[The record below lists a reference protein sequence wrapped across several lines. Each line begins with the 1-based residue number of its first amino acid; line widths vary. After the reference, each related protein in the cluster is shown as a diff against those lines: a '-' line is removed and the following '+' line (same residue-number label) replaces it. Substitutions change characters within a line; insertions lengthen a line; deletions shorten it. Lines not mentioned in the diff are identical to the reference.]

1 MSTPLYQEALI
12 EAKKLREAAAAE
24 AKNAVLEA
32 VQPLIKQMI
41 DKEISG
47 IILEQEEPPPAPEA
61 SADAPPPPPPP
72 PSPDAGSTGP
82 IDAAA
87 PGGAEVKPPMPG
99 MTPAVSAA
107 APPIKTPGSDVI
119 GKIDIGPAGEQQ
131 IVIPVDALFQK
142 ETTPAATGTV
152 ETPAAVS
159 PPPEEV
165 TPEVMA
171 SPEGAPPPPSPS
183 PEAAPGAEPPPPE
196 SLAEIYRAVQKL
208 LREQAAP
215 AAPPAAPPADPAAAM
230 PPPAP
235 AADPNAPPPPPA
247 PTGDLNAA
255 AGAPPPPAAPVAP
268 PAAPAAAMPP
278 ADPAMAGAAP
288 PAAPPAPPAADPNAA
303 PPPVTPAPAAAGV
316 PAPAAPAAPAPVTEY
331 KNFKT
336 SLDRTEGLVESLRNK
351 SSENVSF
358 LKEAYEKQLFSLYNN
373 LLGLKAKNAISP
385 RLFSFNEDRLG
396 LLYENLNVITSY
408 KQNPLVK
415 GNKMANKN
423 SLKDLV
429 RSLFEG
435 AEGFEDAVGKVD
447 PAGDS
452 EGGSAEHAHRV
463 SGNPKGVK
471 AEAESAPFPTKQ
483 KKEWPGKPSP
493 ESLLE
498 QLEEEISELMGDMQE
513 EPVGEEENDEV
524 VLELSNNEVMMEARK
539 ARARLKA
546 LREQAEDKLSLTI
559 DLDGV
564 SGEDVQNVNVSL
576 DGDELDVDMDEEDMG
591 GEDEELDMDM
601 GAEEDMGDEEVEV
614 EEDDEE
620 VEAPEEESSEKA
632 LMESRKIVRKAVN
645 ETKTLRGQLHETQL
659 LTARSLYV
667 NKLFVRDELTG
678 AQKRKIVE
686 YLDSANTIAEAKEI
700 YNRLVRVL
708 NAGMKNGAMIK
719 ESAQRPG
726 RMLTESYVE
735 PSFDTSRWQILAGVK
750 RNAR

>member
-12 EAKKLREAAAAE
+12 EAKKLRDAAATE

-32 VQPLIKQMI
+32 VSPLIKQMI

-47 IILEQEEPPPAPEA
+47 IILEQEEPATPPTDA
-61 SADAPPPPPPP
+61 SADAPPPAPPT
-72 PSPDAGSTGP
+72 PSPDAGSTTP
-82 IDAAA
+82 VDAAPPA
-87 PGGAEVKPPMPG
+87 GAESKPTMPG

-107 APPIKTPGSDVI
+107 SPPIKSPGTDVI
-119 GKIDIGPAGEQQ
+119 GKIDLGPGGEQQ

-142 ETTPAATGTV
+142 EAMPTATTSTV
-152 ETPAAVS
+152 ETPA
-159 PPPEEV
+159 V
-165 TPEVMA
+165 TPSA
-171 SPEGAPPPPSPS
+171 PEGAAATPSPD
-183 PEAAPGAEPPPPE
+183 AGATPPPPE
-196 SLAEIYRAVQKL
+196 SLSEIYRAVQKL

-215 AAPPAAPPADPAAAM
+215 TPPPPAAPPADPAAAG
-230 PPPAP
+230 
-235 AADPNAPPPPPA
+235 AAPPPPA
-247 PTGDLNAA
+247 PPADPAAAGAPGGAAPPGATPPPATGAAPPSGDLNAA
-255 AGAPPPPAAPVAP
+255 AGAAPVPGAPPAPGAAPPPAGATP
-268 PAAPAAAMPP
+268 PP
-278 ADPAMAGAAP
+278 ADASAPPP
-288 PAAPPAPPAADPNAA
+288 PAAPPAPDATGAAA
-303 PPPVTPAPAAAGV
+303 PPVTPAPNAAG
-316 PAPAAPAAPAPVTEY
+316 APAPAPVTEY
-331 KNFKT
+331 KIFKQN
-336 SLDRTEGLVESLRNK
+336 LDRTEELVQSLRSKQTNG
-351 SSENVSF
+351 NALF

-373 LLGLKAKNAISP
+373 LLGLRSKNAISP

-415 GNKMANKN
+415 GKNNMANKN

-452 EGGSAEHAHRV
+452 EGGDAEHAHRV
-463 SGNPKGVK
+463 SGNPKGHK
-471 AEAESAPFPTKQ
+471 ASAEAAPFSTKQ

-498 QLEEEISELMGDMQE
+498 QLEEEIGELMAEMEGHE
-513 EPVGEEENDEV
+513 EGMDEGMDEEDEV
-524 VLELSNNEVMMEARK
+524 VLELSDEEVMMEARK
-539 ARARLKA
+539 ARSRIKA

-564 SGEDVQNVNVSL
+564 SGSAVSNVNVSL
-576 DGDELDVDMDEEDMG
+576 DGEELEVDMEEEEGMEEE
-591 GEDEELDMDM
+591 GEDS
-601 GAEEDMGDEEVEV
+601 AEEEKEEA
-614 EEDDEE
+614 EE
-620 VEAPEEESSEKA
+620 A
-632 LMESRKIVRKAVN
+632 LKESRRVVRKAVN
-645 ETKTLRGQLHETQL
+645 ENKALRGHLHETQL
-659 LTARSLYV
+659 LTARSLFV

-708 NAGMKNGAMIK
+708 DAGKKNGAMIK
-719 ESAQRPG
+719 ESAQRPAV
-726 RMLTESYVE
+726 RYITETVSVE

-750 RNAR
+750 RNAK

>member
-47 IILEQEEPPPAPEA
+47 IILEQEETPPAPEA
-61 SADAPPPPPPP
+61 SADAPPPAPPT
-72 PSPDAGSTGP
+72 PSPDAGATGP
-82 IDAAA
+82 IDAAPA
-87 PGGAEVKPPMPG
+87 SGTEVKPPMPG

-107 APPIKTPGSDVI
+107 APPIKSPGTDVI
-119 GKIDIGPAGEQQ
+119 GKIDLGPAGEQQ

-152 ETPAAVS
+152 EAPTETTPA
-159 PPPEEV
+159 
-165 TPEVMA
+165 
-171 SPEGAPPPPSPS
+171 
-183 PEAAPGAEPPPPE
+183 PEAAPAPEASTEASSAVPAPEAETMPPPE
-196 SLAEIYRAVQKL
+196 SLTEIYRAVQKFL
-208 LREQAAP
+208 SEQAAPPPAPPAAPAPTPPTDPAAAAP
-215 AAPPAAPPADPAAAM
+215 AAPAAPAATPPAVPPAT
-230 PPPAP
+230 PPAP
-235 AADPNAPPPPPA
+235 DAAAATP

-255 AGAPPPPAAPVAP
+255 AGAAP
-268 PAAPAAAMPP
+268 
-278 ADPAMAGAAP
+278 AAP
-288 PAAPPAPPAADPNAA
+288 PAAAPAPTDVAAPPAPATPPATGAA
-303 PPPVTPAPAAAGV
+303 APPVTPAPTAAGV
-316 PAPAAPAAPAPVTEY
+316 PAPAPVTEY

-336 SLDRTEGLVESLRNK
+336 SLDRTEGLVEALRSK
-351 SSENVSF
+351 SSENVTF

-408 KQNPLVK
+408 KQNPLEK
-415 GNKMANKN
+415 GINMANKN

-429 RSLFEG
+429 RALFEG

-452 EGGSAEHAHRV
+452 EGGSAEHAHKV

-471 AEAESAPFPTKQ
+471 AEAEAAPFPTKQ

-498 QLEEEISELMGDMQE
+498 QLEEEIGELMAEMGS
-513 EPVGEEENDEV
+513 EEEGMHEEAEDDQDEV
-524 VLELSNNEVMMEARK
+524 VLELADEEVVMEARK

-564 SGEDVQNVNVSL
+564 SGENVQNVNVSL
-576 DGDELDVDMDEEDMG
+576 DGEELEVEMDEE
-591 GEDEELDMDM
+591 GEEEMDM
-601 GAEEDMGDEEVEV
+601 SGEE
-614 EEDDEE
+614 
-620 VEAPEEESSEKA
+620 EAPEEESSEEA
-632 LMESRKIVRKAVN
+632 LMESRRLVRKAVN

-708 NAGMKNGAMIK
+708 DAGKKNSAMIK
-719 ESAQRPG
+719 ESAQRPA
-726 RMLTESYVE
+726 RMLTEAVVE
-735 PSFDTSRWQILAGVK
+735 PSFDTSRWQILAGMK
-750 RNAR
+750 RNAK

>member
-32 VQPLIKQMI
+32 VSPLIKQMI

-47 IILEQEEPPPAPEA
+47 IILEQEEPTAPAA
-61 SADAPPPPPPP
+61 SADAPPPPPPT

-82 IDAAA
+82 IDAAPPA
-87 PGGAEVKPPMPG
+87 GVEAKPTMPG

-107 APPIKTPGSDVI
+107 APPIKSPGSEVI

-131 IVIPVDALFQK
+131 IVVPVDALFQK
-142 ETTPAATGTV
+142 ETTPASASTT
-152 ETPAAVS
+152 ETPAEA
-159 PPPEEV
+159 
-165 TPEVMA
+165 TPEAATDA
-171 SPEGAPPPPSPS
+171 SMPSATETPV
-183 PEAAPGAEPPPPE
+183 PEAAPTPEATPASAEPSPE
-196 SLAEIYRAVQKL
+196 SLTEIYRAVQKL
-208 LREQAAP
+208 LSEQAAP
-215 AAPPAAPPADPAAAM
+215 PA
-230 PPPAP
+230 PAP
-235 AADPNAPPPPPA
+235 AATPDAAAAAPPP
-247 PTGDLNAA
+247 AA
-255 AGAPPPPAAPVAP
+255 PPAAPVAP
-268 PAAPAAAMPP
+268 PADAASPAPAGDLNAAAGAAPAAPAAPVATPP
-278 ADPAMAGAAP
+278 AAPVPPATP
-288 PAAPPAPPAADPNAA
+288 PAAPPADASAP
-303 PPPVTPAPAAAGV
+303 PPPVTPAPAAAG
-316 PAPAAPAAPAPVTEY
+316 APAAPPAPVMEY
-331 KNFKT
+331 KIFKQN
-336 SLDRTEGLVESLRNK
+336 LDRAEGLVQTLRSK
-351 SSENVSF
+351 QENTNVLF

-408 KQNPLVK
+408 KQNPLAK
-415 GNKMANKN
+415 GNIMANKN

-429 RSLFEG
+429 RALFEG

-452 EGGSAEHAHRV
+452 KGGSAEHAHKV

-498 QLEEEISELMGDMQE
+498 QLEEEIGELMAEMQ
-513 EPVGEEENDEV
+513 GEEEGMHEEADAEDEV
-524 VLELSNNEVMMEARK
+524 VLELADEEVMMEARK
-539 ARARLKA
+539 ARARLRK
-546 LREQAEDKLSLTI
+546 LHEQAEDSLSLTI

-564 SGEDVQNVNVSL
+564 SGENVQNVNVSL
-576 DGDELDVDMDEEDMG
+576 DGEELDVDMDEESS
-591 GEDEELDMDM
+591 
-601 GAEEDMGDEEVEV
+601 
-614 EEDDEE
+614 
-620 VEAPEEESSEKA
+620 EEEGSEEGMEEEGSEEEA
-632 LMESRKIVRKAVN
+632 SEEETLQESRRIVRKAVN
-645 ETKTLRGQLHETQL
+645 ANKVLRGQLHETQL

-678 AQKRKIVE
+678 TQKRKIVE

-708 NAGMKNGAMIK
+708 NAGKKNGAMIK
-719 ESAQRPG
+719 ESAQRPA
-726 RMLTESYVE
+726 RLITESVAE

-750 RNAR
+750 RNAK

>member
-32 VQPLIKQMI
+32 VSPLIKQMI

-47 IILEQEEPPPAPEA
+47 IILEQEEPTAPEA
-61 SADAPPPPPPP
+61 SADAPPPPPPT

-82 IDAAA
+82 IDAAPPA
-87 PGGAEVKPPMPG
+87 GVEAKPTMPG

-107 APPIKTPGSDVI
+107 APPIKSPGSEVI

-131 IVIPVDALFQK
+131 IVVPVDALFQK
-142 ETTPAATGTV
+142 ETTPASASTT
-152 ETPAAVS
+152 ETPAEA
-159 PPPEEV
+159 
-165 TPEVMA
+165 TPEAATDA
-171 SPEGAPPPPSPS
+171 SMPSATETPV
-183 PEAAPGAEPPPPE
+183 PEAAPTPEATPASAEPSPE
-196 SLAEIYRAVQKL
+196 SLTEIYRAVQKL
-208 LREQAAP
+208 LSEQAAP
-215 AAPPAAPPADPAAAM
+215 PAPAPPATPDAAAAAPPPAAPPASPVAPPADAAS
-230 PPPAP
+230 PAP
-235 AADPNAPPPPPA
+235 A
-247 PTGDLNAA
+247 GDLNAA
-255 AGAPPPPAAPVAP
+255 AGAAPAAPVATPPAAPVP
-268 PAAPAAAMPP
+268 PAT
-278 ADPAMAGAAP
+278 P
-288 PAAPPAPPAADPNAA
+288 PAAPPADASAP
-303 PPPVTPAPAAAGV
+303 PPPVTPAPAAAG
-316 PAPAAPAAPAPVTEY
+316 APAAPPAPVMEY
-331 KNFKT
+331 KIFKQN
-336 SLDRTEGLVESLRNK
+336 LDRAEGLVQTLRSK
-351 SSENVSF
+351 QENTNVLF

-408 KQNPLVK
+408 KQNPLAK
-415 GNKMANKN
+415 GNIMANKN

-429 RSLFEG
+429 RALFEG

-452 EGGSAEHAHRV
+452 KGGSAEHAHKV

-498 QLEEEISELMGDMQE
+498 QLEEEIGELMADMQ
-513 EPVGEEENDEV
+513 GEEEGMHEEADAEDEV
-524 VLELSNNEVMMEARK
+524 VLELADEEVMMEARK
-539 ARARLKA
+539 ARARLRK
-546 LREQAEDKLSLTI
+546 LHEQAEDSLSLTI

-564 SGEDVQNVNVSL
+564 SGENVQNVNVSL
-576 DGDELDVDMDEEDMG
+576 DGEELDVDMDEESS
-591 GEDEELDMDM
+591 
-601 GAEEDMGDEEVEV
+601 
-614 EEDDEE
+614 
-620 VEAPEEESSEKA
+620 EEEGSEEGMEEEGSEEET
-632 LMESRKIVRKAVN
+632 LQESRRIVRKAVN
-645 ETKTLRGQLHETQL
+645 ANKVLRGQLHETQL

-678 AQKRKIVE
+678 TQKRKIVE

-708 NAGMKNGAMIK
+708 NAGKKNGAMIK
-719 ESAQRPG
+719 ESAQRPA
-726 RMLTESYVE
+726 RLITESVAE

-750 RNAR
+750 RNAK